1 MIDTPA
7 LLNLVKHCRDAD
19 IKHGARGS
27 VMGVLKESS
36 VENEGPQLLITQTMP
51 ELVGAKLQMQELTEA
66 IENESQKLLD
76 TTKVGFYLS
85 VNMGLTFNL
94 ETLTQLYKCY
104 REFKNSVFLIYDVSK
119 SDYGLNPLHCF
130 RLSEK
135 AIEAFTD
142 KTVAAGAT
150 SSDKINLVQDRI
162 RSEGLTIAELFEEVP
177 VRIYRSHLV
186 QAFLFDHIQP
196 HMPAFN
202 PNLFKLATPQYLCNH
217 VYQLNEATDELVGEQ
232 QRLESVLKNTVKL
245 HKKQSRHQKESK
257 DTTGLEE
264 SQGNK
269 IDLFLL
275 SRQVDE
281 LCN

>member
-1 MIDTPA
+1 M
-7 LLNLVKHCRDAD
+7 
-19 IKHGARGS
+19 
-27 VMGVLKESS
+27 
-36 VENEGPQLLITQTMP
+36 
-51 ELVGAKLQMQELTEA
+51 
-66 IENESQKLLD
+66 D

-85 VNMGLTFNL
+85 VNMGLTFNI

-104 REFKNSVFLIYDVSK
+104 REFKNSVFIVYDVSK

-135 AIEAFTD
+135 AIEAFD
-142 KTVAAGAT
+142 KGAAGAPGVVT
-150 SSDKINLVQDRI
+150 SDRVNLLQEKIKAQN
-162 RSEGLTIAELFEEVP
+162 LTISELFEEVQIR
-177 VRIYRSHLV
+177 VYRSHLV

-202 PNLFKLATPQYLCNH
+202 ANMFKLATPQYLCNH
-217 VYQLNEATDELVGEQ
+217 VFQLNEATDELIHEQ
-232 QRLESVLKNTVKL
+232 QKLETTHKNTLKM
-245 HKKQSRHQKESK
+245 HKKNQYKQGDKHQ
-257 DTTGLEE
+257 LEE